1 MIMMEMMMILW
12 RRGMEMAYQLLSQ
25 LLLVRD
31 GGQGADDEAKQG
43 RVPNHLLFCRL
54 ERMKCA
60 CFLLKGSIVNES
72 FCFILARF
80 VKVFLEIYMFI
91 FLQKTI

>member
-1 MIMMEMMMILW
+1 
-12 RRGMEMAYQLLSQ
+12 MAYQLLSQ
-25 LLLVRD
+25 LLLVGD
-31 GGQGADDEAKQG
+31 GGDGADDEAKQG
-43 RVPNHLLFCRL
+43 RVAHHLQVLCCWL
-54 ERMKCA
+54 MRMNCA

-80 VKVFLEIYMFI
+80 IKVFLEIYMFI